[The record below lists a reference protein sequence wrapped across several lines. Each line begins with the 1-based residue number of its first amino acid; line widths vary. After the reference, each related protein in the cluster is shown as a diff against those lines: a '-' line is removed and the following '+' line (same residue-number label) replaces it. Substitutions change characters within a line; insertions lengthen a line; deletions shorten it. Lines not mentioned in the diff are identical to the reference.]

1 MHTDLA
7 ELEHEWRRLEQVA
20 DCTAFQSFTWLSAWQ
35 RHVGARTET
44 RPAIVTGRS
53 EANELLFI
61 IPLATRKAGLLTELT
76 FLGHDLCDYN
86 APLLGPGFAA
96 AASDN
101 FLNLWNEIRRL
112 LQADPQHR
120 HDVIL
125 LDKMPETIGGLRN
138 PFMDLAPTLN
148 PSGAYA
154 TTLAGD
160 WEAFYAARRSS
171 SSRKRDRSKR
181 KKLAENGNVRMVTPV
196 EPAAADRTLMLL
208 MDQKQRAFA
217 RMGVANMFRNP
228 GYREF
233 FTDLTT
239 NPQLA
244 GLTHVSQLEVGE
256 TIAAT
261 NLGLVFR
268 GAYYHVLTSYDD
280 GPISRFGPGATHL
293 QEIMRYALER
303 GCTLF
308 DFTIGDEPYKRDW
321 SDRELALYDHVA
333 RGDLARRALCRKP
346 SDRPARQAGDQAVR
360 AALAGG
366 CPIAG
371 DAWRTQNS
379 HSKNGCARTPG
390 GLKACSNSLRK
401 GLHWLQ
407 VPSRRRTR
415 STPSR

>member
-1 MHTDLA
+1 
-7 ELEHEWRRLEQVA
+7 
-20 DCTAFQSFTWLSAWQ
+20 
-35 RHVGARTET
+35 
-44 RPAIVTGRS
+44 
-53 EANELLFI
+53 
-61 IPLATRKAGLLTELT
+61 
-76 FLGHDLCDYN
+76 
-86 APLLGPGFAA
+86 
-96 AASDN
+96 
-101 FLNLWNEIRRL
+101 L

-333 RGDLARRALCRKP
+333 AATWRGALSAGSLAIGRRAKRAIKQSERLWP
-346 SDRPARQAGDQAVR
+346 VVVR
-360 AALAGG
+360 LRATLGAL
-366 CPIAG
+366 
-371 DAWRTQNS
+371 
-379 HSKNGCARTPG
+379 
-390 GLKACSNSLRK
+390 
-401 GLHWLQ
+401 
-407 VPSRRRTR
+407 RTR
-415 STPSR
+415 IRKTGAPERRAD